1 MDPVT
6 PRLPLRA
13 LTLADGYGD
22 AVARYVGAEIDGA
35 GALVISS
42 EEGAAL
48 CEAMRGDLDADHWLT
63 LPAVWKDELLLR
75 LLADRFTSVEELRAY
90 LATHGIPCTGHTTGR
105 ARP

>member
-6 PRLPLRA
+6 PRLPLRSIA
-13 LTLADGYGD
+13 LADGFGD
-22 AVARYVGAEIDGA
+22 AVTTYVGAEIDAA

-48 CEAMRGDLDADHWLT
+48 CEAMRGDLDTDHWLS
-63 LPAVWKDELLLR
+63 LPPAWKDELLLR
-75 LLADRFTSVEELRAY
+75 LLADRFGAVEELRAY
-90 LATHGIPCTGHTTGR
+90 LGAHGIPCPGHATGR